1 MGEGGG
7 EGRGSQTFLFS
18 CSELFFVY
26 VSVVFSPLSRQ
37 TLLNSMLAAGC
48 IWLTSII
55 EVGGRGWGGC
65 KLQPSQKISGH
76 EESSGRRQVSEK
88 SC

>member
-18 CSELFFVY
+18 CSSVWNFFFVY

-55 EVGGRGWGGC
+55 EVGGGGGGGGVNC
-65 KLQPSQKISGH
+65 SPVRK
-76 EESSGRRQVSEK
+76 
-88 SC
+88 